1 MPFLISG
8 VPLHVL
14 AVHAVVVLVPLAVL
28 ATVIIAVWP
37 AARRRFGWL
46 VAGLTLLA
54 TASIPV
60 ATESGEDLRDRLATT
75 DLIRAHAHLGDQLLV
90 FVAGLLVVTVA
101 LMWFDRRNTKAPAGD
116 IENGTGGTGGT
127 GGGTATATATA
138 TAATAT
144 KPIKA
149 LVPVLSV
156 LVVALAV
163 VSAVQ
168 VVRIGDSGAKA
179 AWSGTQ
185 YTAPQHH
192 GGPGEGDGDGD

>member
-28 ATVIIAVWP
+28 TTVIIAVWP
-37 AARRRFGWL
+37 AARRRFGWA

-54 TASIPV
+54 TACIPI
-60 ATESGEDLRDRLATT
+60 ATESGEDLRDRLTST
-75 DLIRAHAHLGDQLLV
+75 DLIRTHAHLGDQLLV

-101 LMWFDRRNTKAPAGD
+101 LMWFDRRNTKAAAAKAAAGD
-116 IENGTGGTGGT
+116 TENGTGG
-127 GGGTATATATA
+127 TATA

-144 KPIKA
+144 KPMKA
-149 LVPVLSV
+149 VVPVLSV

-163 VSAVQ
+163 ASAVQ

-185 YTAPQHH
+185 YTAPQH
-192 GGPGEGDGDGD
+192 PEGEGDGD